1 MKKKIVYAEPADY
14 FPKELRKKYKLG
26 EYADVEVEMKV
37 SIETKDGTIKAEGVE
52 ELKVVLESLDNQ

>member
-37 SIETKDGTIKAEGVE
+37 SIETKDDTIKAEGVE
-52 ELKVVLESLDNQ
+52 ELEVVLESLDNQ

>member
-52 ELKVVLESLDNQ
+52 ELEVVLESLDNQ

>member
-37 SIETKDGTIKAEGVE
+37 SIETKDGTIKAEGVD
-52 ELKVVLESLDNQ
+52 ELEVVLESLDNQ